1 MGAKPAAP
9 SVSSSA
15 QKRKTIALDDSDNEQ
30 DRKSD
35 KFEKSSSS
43 QSKETK
49 PKKRRIIESSDEDE
63 SKPLNGKDE
72 PISSKLSKLSS
83 KTTGSKKLKPVD
95 ISNVFGS
102 GPVKRVEK
110 DKKEKNP
117 IKSEIDVYD
126 ADTDEM
132 EIIDIDDEP
141 VPESSRKS
149 NDKKTKKEKTPR
161 KEEKVK
167 EEKQT
172 PKKMEAVLKAENN
185 IKTPSKAKVKTEKVS
200 PKKEKQDTK
209 KERKR
214 TPKDKESHSN
224 EKHNET
230 PTSKKNQK
238 KQMDDDSELDRSVYD
253 PDQEKHEKRRAAA
266 MLYKQMQNRGGPA
279 NPGSKEVPKG
289 KANCL
294 TGLKFVLTG
303 VFDSLERDEAAS
315 IIKDLGGSV
324 TSAISGKTNYVVAG
338 EESGPAKLAKAED
351 MKIPIITEDDLLD
364 LIREKSGLPTRQK
377 KKMDVKKEKEADSP
391 AKKTDKYSANEQKV
405 KKEKPTPSPKKH
417 QCTAEEA
424 ADEMGPEANA
434 NGRNEL
440 FISFKPFKI
449 EKTFLFVQLLLNQNQ
464 SPRKMSR

>member
-15 QKRKTIALDDSDNEQ
+15 QKRKPIVLDDSDNEY

-35 KFEKSSSS
+35 KFQKTNSSK
-43 QSKETK
+43 SKETK

-63 SKPLNGKDE
+63 PKPLNGKDE

-83 KTTGSKKLKPVD
+83 KTPEGKKLKPVD

-102 GPVKRVEK
+102 GPAKRIE
-110 DKKEKNP
+110 KEKKDIKP

-132 EIIDIDDEP
+132 EIMDIDDEAE
-141 VPESSRKS
+141 PESCKKS
-149 NDKKTKKEKTPR
+149 IPR
-161 KEEKVK
+161 REEKVK
-167 EEKQT
+167 EEKKT
-172 PKKMEAVLKAENN
+172 PEKEEAVLKSKDN
-185 IKTPSKAKVKTEKVS
+185 IKTPPKAKMKTEKAS
-200 PKKEKQDTK
+200 PKKEKQDEK

-214 TPKDKESHSN
+214 TPKYEESHTDKKN
-224 EKHNET
+224 NKT
-230 PTSKKNQK
+230 PTSKK
-238 KQMDDDSELDRSVYD
+238 KQMKQIDDDSELDRSVYD
-253 PDQEKHEKRRAAA
+253 PDQEKHERRRAAA

-289 KANCL
+289 KPNCL
-294 TGLKFVLTG
+294 VGLKFVLTG

-377 KKMDVKKEKEADSP
+377 KKVDVKKEKEADSP
-391 AKKTDKYSANEQKV
+391 AKKADKHSTNEHKV
-405 KKEKPTPSPKKH
+405 KKEKPSPSPKKH
-417 QCTAEEA
+417 QSPAKKA
-424 ADEMGPEANA
+424 ADEKMSETNA
-434 NGRNEL
+434 NGMNE
-440 FISFKPFKI
+440 IKI
-449 EKTFLFVQLLLNQNQ
+449 I
-464 SPRKMSR
+464 